1 MFKAKRQ
8 CLLLKASQIYDLNA
22 PFTCHCLTTVPDV
35 HELWTVGLPFTAKKC
50 SLICKFIRHSLWKE
64 YVCVPSSLLIISYTK
79 DSIEN
84 IQK

>member
-35 HELWTVGLPFTAKKC
+35 HKLWTVGLQFTAKKC
-50 SLICKFIRHSLWKE
+50 SLICKFIRHILCGRS
-64 YVCVPSSLLIISYTK
+64 VCVPLSFLIISYKK